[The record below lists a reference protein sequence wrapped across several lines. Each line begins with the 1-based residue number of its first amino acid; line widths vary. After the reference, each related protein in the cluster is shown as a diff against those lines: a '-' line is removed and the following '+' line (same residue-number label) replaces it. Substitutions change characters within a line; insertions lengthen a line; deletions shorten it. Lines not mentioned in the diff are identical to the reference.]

1 MNEQTHIIIPSCD
14 AYSDA
19 WSPFFQLLFRYWPG
33 CPYPIHLVST
43 NETYEDPRVHNI
55 SLTEDLGWASNLRRV
70 IEDLGCKSIVYMQED
85 YFLQS
90 PMNTTRLES
99 VIQYGRQIGAG
110 YIRLAGAPNPDLPH
124 DNPFGLGEI
133 SRGADYRCSLQA
145 AWWNAETLLK
155 LLVDGETG
163 WDMELRGSGRSSA
176 MSEPF
181 LATYVGS
188 PLIDYY
194 ADTGILKGKW
204 LPGALRFCRREG
216 IDVDTSR
223 RGTHAELPLLMKRL
237 RKSPP
242 ITAARSLF
250 KRRRPA
256 A

>member
-1 MNEQTHIIIPSCD
+1 MNDQTHIIVPSCD

-19 WSPFFQLLFRYWPG
+19 WGPFFELLFRYWPD

-43 NETYEDPRVHNI
+43 CETYDDHRVHNI
-55 SLTEDLGWASNLRRV
+55 SLTEDRGWASNLKKV
-70 IEDLGCKSIVYMQED
+70 IEELGCKSIVYMQED

-90 PMNTTRLES
+90 PMDTVRLES
-99 VIQYGRQIGAG
+99 VIQYGQQIGAG

-124 DNPFGLGEI
+124 GNPLGLGEI

-145 AWWNAETLLK
+145 AWWNAGTLLK

-163 WDMELRGSGRSSA
+163 WDMELRGSRRSSELA
-176 MSEPF
+176 EPF
-181 LATYVGS
+181 LATHVGS
-188 PLIDYY
+188 PVIDYY

-216 IDVDTSR
+216 IEVDTSR
-223 RGTHAELPLLMKRL
+223 RGTHAEWPLLIKRL

-242 ITAARSLF
+242 IAAARSFL
-250 KRRRPA
+250 KRHRPA